1 MALLNK
7 LTKPPVAIITM
18 GIEPM
23 RQITVMAFATVLIS
37 NLIPTIIYCYYM
49 TNYLICQ
56 HSNVFVH
63 LCN

>member
-1 MALLNK
+1 MALPNK

-23 RQITVMAFATVLIS
+23 RQTTVMAFATVLIS
-37 NLIPTIIYCYYM
+37 NLIPTIIYYYM

-56 HSNVFVH
+56 YSNVFVH